1 MSESFFLR
9 WRSDASGFVARFA
22 GQIAGGPFATRDEA
36 EALRAAMPNGGQVDI
51 EAAEVAGLRA
61 GLAS

>member
-22 GQIAGGPFATRDEA
+22 GQLAGGPFATRDEA

-51 EAAEVAGLRA
+51 EERAA
-61 GLAS
+61 

>member
-22 GQIAGGPFATRDEA
+22 GQLAGGPFATRDEA
-36 EALRAAMPNGGQVDI
+36 ETIRNAMPNGGQVDV
-51 EAAEVAGLRA
+51 EAVVQ
-61 GLAS
+61 